1 MIDHH
6 LLNDP
11 VDKHPHRIAPRVME
25 TKIKP
30 RIAKI
35 AEKATHPTTNFESQC
50 NALESLGKV
59 AEAVVVNSVK
69 SGVGINIMGYFF
81 HNGCIEEA
89 MLAILGAMTDE
100 ERKEIAEEALWCE
113 HVAAVMALGWTRK
126 DYGRPEDILFKR
138 LQEVLDTVGYREDKG
153 VAERVEGMVA
163 EMEERMKRR

>member
-100 ERKEIAEEALWCE
+100 ERKESGRS
-113 HVAAVMALGWTRK
+113 AVVRACRCGHGARM
-126 DYGRPEDILFKR
+126 D
-138 LQEVLDTVGYREDKG
+138 
-153 VAERVEGMVA
+153 
-163 EMEERMKRR
+163 EERLRKAGGHTVQAVAGGLGYGGVSRG